1 MVNEEKAK
9 SLLKQIVYKCY
20 DSLGY
25 GKKKGNTFGGVL
37 YNVNGKTMTLSE
49 YQDYCLQRELK
60 KFEIK

>member
-9 SLLKQIVYKCY
+9 SLLRQIVYKCY

-25 GKKKGNTFGGVL
+25 GKKVNTFGGVL

-60 KFEIK
+60 KFEIN

>member
-20 DSLGY
+20 DSFGY
-25 GKKKGNTFGGVL
+25 GKKVNTFGCVL

-49 YQDYCLQRELK
+49 YQD
-60 KFEIK
+60 

>member
-20 DSLGY
+20 DSFGY
-25 GKKKGNTFGGVL
+25 GKKMNTFGYVL